1 MTLILSEVDPDKGKT
16 HISSTSSGVNV
27 ILFNLQGQEEKAKP
41 QPGGGGRGV
50 RISNAIP
57 RLWVSVLC
65 LSFYELSGPCFI
77 RLAVGTG
84 DVGCLPFDRKI
95 RLGCRRHNGKRFTSL
110 P

>member
-1 MTLILSEVDPDKGKT
+1 MTLILSEVDPHKGKT

-41 QPGGGGRGV
+41 QPGGGGGGI
-50 RISNAIP
+50 RISIAIA
-57 RLWVSVLC
+57 RLWVSLLC

-84 DVGCLPFDRKI
+84 DNGGVESIMVSDLSVY
-95 RLGCRRHNGKRFTSL
+95 RRNATSVTV
-110 P
+110 